1 MSELPILIA
10 GAGIGGLAAA
20 LALARSGRHVLLR
33 EKAPDLVEVGAGIQ
47 LTPNACRVLFALGLE
62 RDLVARSVRPAATIV
77 RRGRDGAV
85 LARIPLGE
93 SVIAAYGAPW
103 LVIHR
108 ADLQDLL
115 LRAARAERRIDI
127 AMDAPLT
134 GIEIEPD
141 GARVAIGLDP
151 PLRVA
156 GFVGAD
162 GLWSAA
168 RRLLGDAGEPD
179 HSGRTAFRAVIP
191 MAIAPAA
198 LKGEE
203 TGLWLGAGAH
213 LVHYPIKGGDIL
225 NIVAIIQNGAMGEGW
240 DQTGDA
246 EALACRFGTWT
257 SLARDLVAAPAEW
270 RAWPLMA
277 RGTWFGPGRGPVTL
291 LGDASHPTMPFLAQG
306 GAAAIEDASVLARM
320 VVEHRDIAG
329 AFRAY
334 EAIRVPRVRRL
345 QREASLNGM
354 TYHMTGPLAFARD
367 AVIGLRGGAG
377 LLSRYDWIYSWQP
390 DGV

>member
-1 MSELPILIA
+1 MSEHPILIA

-20 LALARSGRHVLLR
+20 LALARTGRHVLLR
-33 EKAPDLVEVGAGIQ
+33 EKAPELVAVGAGIQ
-47 LTPNACRVLFALGLE
+47 LTPNACRVLFELGLE
-62 RDLVARSVRPAATIV
+62 RDLIARSVRPAATIV

-85 LARIPLGE
+85 LASIPLGE
-93 SVIAAYGAPW
+93 SVAAAYGAPW

-115 LRAARAERRIDI
+115 LRAARAERRIDL
-127 AMDAPLT
+127 ATDAPLT
-134 GIEIEPD
+134 DIAIEPD

-168 RRLLGDAGEPD
+168 RRLMGDTEEPD

-191 MAIAPAA
+191 MANAPTA
-198 LKGEE
+198 LKAAE

-213 LVHYPIKGGDIL
+213 LVHYPIKGGDVL

-240 DQTGDA
+240 DQSGDTD
-246 EALACRFGTWT
+246 ALARRFGAWT
-257 SLARDLVAAPAEW
+257 SLARDLVAAPTEW

-277 RGTWFGPGRGPVTL
+277 RKTWFGPGRGPATL

-306 GAAAIEDASVLARM
+306 GAAAIEDAWVLARM
-320 VVEHRDIAG
+320 VGERRDIAA

-334 EAIRVPRVRRL
+334 EAIRAPRVRRL
-345 QREASLNGM
+345 QREAALNGM

-377 LLSRYDWIYSWQP
+377 LMSRYDWIYSWRP
-390 DGV
+390 DAV